1 MNIRQGF
8 KLALKSLLARKVRSL
23 LTMLGIIIGVAAVI
37 AIMTIGRG
45 TVARVEAQFDKMGA
59 NMISVSLYNR
69 GDAPPSRQINVEDM
83 YELVSDKPEL
93 FCDLSP
99 SVSLGGGVK
108 YGNSQHSQTAIYGV
122 SEAYPQT
129 QLLDLTAGRFLQYMD
144 VERRANVCVIGYYVS
159 QEIMGGQALGGTL
172 KIKGQNYTVIG
183 VLAATE
189 DESGLSNSEGGADDV
204 VYIPYTNVLKL
215 GETAFVGSYTLNSRT
230 RECSVAAVAAIEQR
244 LLECYEKDD
253 YFRITSQKA
262 RMEMMIA
269 VQSSMLSV
277 LSAIAGIAL
286 LVGGVGIMNIMSISV
301 AERTREIG
309 VRKSFGAR
317 RRDIRLQFI
326 IEAGSTSALGGLL
339 GVALGLAASFLACRF
354 MQLPF
359 QLAGDSVLLSFG
371 VSVVLGVIFGF
382 LPAGRAARL
391 EPIDALRYD

>member
-1 MNIRQGF
+1 MDQIKIGRFVAELRKQKGWTQAQLGEKLGVTNKTVSRWENGNYMPELAVIPELAAALEVSVNELIAGERFAEAEYKRGADEQLLKTMQLIEEIREIKDSRWLSRGFGSMALAIFVAGFVNIVILQTNIGDYQPSNAWILLI
-8 KLALKSLLARKVRSL
+8 LAIVIAGV
-23 LTMLGIIIGVAAVI
+23 LGI
-37 AIMTIGRG
+37 
-45 TVARVEAQFDKMGA
+45 
-59 NMISVSLYNR
+59 
-69 GDAPPSRQINVEDM
+69 M
-83 YELVSDKPEL
+83 YL
-93 FCDLSP
+93 
-99 SVSLGGGVK
+99 
-108 YGNSQHSQTAIYGV
+108 N
-122 SEAYPQT
+122 
-129 QLLDLTAGRFLQYMD
+129 
-144 VERRANVCVIGYYVS
+144 
-159 QEIMGGQALGGTL
+159 
-172 KIKGQNYTVIG
+172 
-183 VLAATE
+183 
-189 DESGLSNSEGGADDV
+189 V